1 MVKHLVFWRL
11 KEHALGASKAENA
24 LRLKREAEALAD
36 VVPGVLCIEMG
47 IDIEGSSAAWDMALY
62 SEFES
67 REALEAYQA
76 HPEHLKVRD
85 LVVEATFER
94 AVVDYEV

>member
-24 LRLKREAEALAD
+24 LRFQAEVEKLKN
-36 VVPGVLCIEMG
+36 VVPGVRNLELG

-62 SEFES
+62 SEFDS
-67 REALEAYQA
+67 QEALDAYQA
-76 HPEHLKVRD
+76 HPEHVKVRD
-85 LVVEATFER
+85 LFIEATSER